1 MSEKLDKIAKKYG
14 IKVKDINAENYVKG
28 GLKFILMDDKEA
40 LKEVEKSIGAD
51 AIAEESKKQQKKPKI
66 TVEFGKSVGK
76 SLKKVPN
83 PGDAGGSTTGKVVN
97 AHPP

>member
-51 AIAEESKKQQKKPKI
+51 AIAEASKKETTQRNTQNDTRLLNKLHHAP
-66 TVEFGKSVGK
+66 
-76 SLKKVPN
+76 VP
-83 PGDAGGSTTGKVVN
+83 P
-97 AHPP
+97 